1 MGAMSHQPWPPAR
14 FFKMWRLSA
23 EGSRRANHRP
33 LMSWRLRSLRP
44 TGKDGDSTSANP
56 TSHVSRMDNNLTAFA
71 AWRLPAASH
80 TSHSRRLSFMPCFL
94 SCFTS
99 RLASVSLCSFFISI
113 LTLTLFL
120 SPVPSLAG
128 SGKHCSAS
136 SSFTSLPSWP
146 GVQPVGEAL
155 AFSPVATQ
163 AAAPFRIRT
172 LNLNQLAWSC
182 SARPRLPYPSST
194 AVQPELHLMA
204 LPSDCYRHSLENY
217 ARSLKLTVSTP
228 AAAAVA
234 ASTSAAAASTS
245 AAVAVAV
252 IPSDSDVAPGVV
264 IATSK
269 GALSP
274 DFSGALLTATV
285 PTAGDTVSA
294 NDSPADA
301 NLDADLAF
309 DSKISTPRKC
319 LTSGNFMTATVAAAV
334 TTPGAAATAPAGSA
348 SAASALPTAAIPAA
362 MPDVAPASATSGP
375 AFSQQQLTRPV
386 LNPRPGKINK
396 IAFWAFAANLD
407 PETAAR
413 FRSQIL
419 KPAAPAGAGQDSSG
433 GAIANAA
440 GASAASAASSRDA
453 QKGRRFTDPAIA
465 APASEK
471 GTAQTEGQSS
481 GGAEMLWIAGQST
494 GQGSL
499 SQPPV
504 SLQPFF
510 SGSLDSSGRDAL
522 AAELKSK
529 FSLQLVQ
536 LLRQGT
542 FVLTW
547 ESAAAASSA
556 STAPGAATADEAL
569 TQTQSRPAQP
579 PQKNPRVTTRRL
591 TLPHVEPPLAGFF
604 YDESETLSRPQASFF
619 TYSGQR
625 HRVWLSLPSAHTP
638 PGHEIIL
645 WVYQSPYQP
654 ELEPFFDEKKPESC
668 EFTDKIELP
677 SEGSYL
683 VALIAP
689 DDAAYFLCFSALAV
703 DQDYDLSSLTPVLL
717 SEAKPVY
724 PEAARKKRATGRV
737 KLQAKTGPDGH
748 VNRIRIL
755 ESVDPVLTR
764 AAVEAVSQWVYS
776 LPEFEGRKISY
787 VFSVTLNFKLSPP
800 DIR

>member
-1 MGAMSHQPWPPAR
+1 
-14 FFKMWRLSA
+14 
-23 EGSRRANHRP
+23 
-33 LMSWRLRSLRP
+33 
-44 TGKDGDSTSANP
+44 
-56 TSHVSRMDNNLTAFA
+56 MDNNLTVFA

-99 RLASVSLCSFFISI
+99 RLASVSLCGFFISI

-128 SGKHCSAS
+128 SGKHCSVS

-146 GVQPVGEAL
+146 GVQPAGEAL
-155 AFSPVATQ
+155 AFSPIATQ
-163 AAAPFRIRT
+163 AATPFRIRT
-172 LNLNQLAWSC
+172 LNLNRLAWSC
-182 SARPRLPYPSST
+182 SARHRLPYPSST

-228 AAAAVA
+228 AAAAA
-234 ASTSAAAASTS
+234 ASTSAA
-245 AAVAVAV
+245 AVAV
-252 IPSDSDVAPGVV
+252 IPSDSDAAPGVV
-264 IATSK
+264 IVTSK
-269 GALSP
+269 GVLSP

-285 PTAGDTVSA
+285 PTAGDMVSA
-294 NDSPADA
+294 NDSPAEA
-301 NLDADLAF
+301 NLDTDLAS

-319 LTSGNFMTATVAAAV
+319 LTSGNFMTAIVAAAV
-334 TTPGAAATAPAGSA
+334 TTPGASATAPAGSA

-362 MPDVAPASATSGP
+362 MPDVAPASPTSGP

-419 KPAAPAGAGQDSSG
+419 KPAAPAGADQDSSG

-440 GASAASAASSRDA
+440 GASAASAASSRDT
-453 QKGRRFTDPAIA
+453 QKGTRFTDPAIA

-471 GTAQTEGQSS
+471 GTARTEGQSS
-481 GGAEMLWIAGQST
+481 GGAEMLRAAGQST

>member
-44 TGKDGDSTSANP
+44 RGKDGDSTSAHP
-56 TSHVSRMDNNLTAFA
+56 TSHLSRMDNNLTAFA
-71 AWRLPAASH
+71 AWRLLAASH
-80 TSHSRRLSFMPCFL
+80 TSHFRRLSFMPCFL
-94 SCFTS
+94 SCSTS
-99 RLASVSLCSFFISI
+99 RLASVSLCSFFLSI

-217 ARSLKLTVSTP
+217 ARSLKLTVSTS
-228 AAAAVA
+228 AA
-234 ASTSAAAASTS
+234 AAAASTS

-252 IPSDSDVAPGVV
+252 IPSDSDAAPGAV
-264 IATSK
+264 IVTSK
-269 GALSP
+269 GVLSP

-285 PTAGDTVSA
+285 PTAGDMVSA
-294 NDSPADA
+294 TDSPADA

-419 KPAAPAGAGQDSSG
+419 KPAAPAGADQDSSG

-440 GASAASAASSRDA
+440 GASAASIASSRDA
-453 QKGRRFTDPAIA
+453 QKGTRFTDPAIA

-471 GTAQTEGQSS
+471 GTARTEGQSR
-481 GGAEMLWIAGQST
+481 GGAEMLWAAGQST
-494 GQGSL
+494 GQEPL
-499 SQPPV
+499 PQLPV

-556 STAPGAATADEAL
+556 STAAGAATGDEAL
-569 TQTQSRPAQP
+569 TKIQSQP
-579 PQKNPRVTTRRL
+579 PTRQPQKNPRVTTRRL
-591 TLPHVEPPLAGFF
+591 TLPHVESPLRSFF

-717 SEAKPVY
+717 SKAEPVY

-787 VFSVTLNFKLSPP
+787 VFSVTVDYKLSPP
-800 DIR
+800 IFDRR

>member
-44 TGKDGDSTSANP
+44 TGRDRDSTSAHP

-80 TSHSRRLSFMPCFL
+80 TSHTCRLSFMPCFL

-128 SGKHCSAS
+128 SGKHCSVS
-136 SSFTSLPSWP
+136 SSFSSLPSWP

-163 AAAPFRIRT
+163 AADPFRIRT
-172 LNLNQLAWSC
+172 LNLNRLAWPC
-182 SARPRLPYPSST
+182 SARLPYPSST

-228 AAAAVA
+228 AAAA
-234 ASTSAAAASTS
+234 AAASTS
-245 AAVAVAV
+245 AAIAVV
-252 IPSDSDVAPGVV
+252 PSDSDAAPGVV
-264 IATSK
+264 IVTSK
-269 GALSP
+269 GVLSP

-301 NLDADLAF
+301 NLDADLAS

-334 TTPGAAATAPAGSA
+334 TTPKAAATAPAGSA

-362 MPDVAPASATSGP
+362 MPAVAPASATSGP

-419 KPAAPAGAGQDSSG
+419 KPAAPAGADQDSSG

-453 QKGRRFTDPAIA
+453 QKGTRFTDPAIT

-471 GTAQTEGQSS
+471 GTVQTEGQAS
-481 GGAEMLWIAGQST
+481 GGAEMLWAAGQST
-494 GQGSL
+494 GQEPL
-499 SQPPV
+499 PQPPV
-504 SLQPFF
+504 CLQAFF
-510 SGSLDSSGRDAL
+510 SGSLDLSGRDAL

-556 STAPGAATADEAL
+556 STAAGAATGDEAM
-569 TQTQSRPAQP
+569 TQTQSQPAQQ

-591 TLPHVEPPLAGFF
+591 TLPHVESPLVGFF
-604 YDESETLSRPQASFF
+604 YDESEALSMPEASFY
-619 TYSGQR
+619 TYDGKR
-625 HRVWLSLPSAHTP
+625 HRVWLTLPSASLP
-638 PGHEIIL
+638 PGYEVNL
-645 WVYQSPYQP
+645 LVYQSPYTP
-654 ELEPFFDEKKPESC
+654 EKEPFLDEKRPETG
-668 EFTDKIELP
+668 EFSGKIELTA
-677 SEGSYL
+677 SGSYL

-717 SEAKPVY
+717 SRAEPAY

-764 AAVEAVSQWVYS
+764 AVVEAVSQWVYS

-787 VFSVTLNFKLSPP
+787 VFSVTVDYKLSPP

>member
-44 TGKDGDSTSANP
+44 RGKDGDSTSVHP

-71 AWRLPAASH
+71 AWRLPAASHTSHTSH

-128 SGKHCSAS
+128 SGKHCSVS

-172 LNLNQLAWSC
+172 LNLNRLAWSC
-182 SARPRLPYPSST
+182 LARPRLPYPSST

-228 AAAAVA
+228 AAA
-234 ASTSAAAASTS
+234 STSA
-245 AAVAVAV
+245 AVAV
-252 IPSDSDVAPGVV
+252 IPSDSDAAPGVV
-264 IATSK
+264 IVTSK
-269 GALSP
+269 GVLSP

-285 PTAGDTVSA
+285 PTAGDTVSV
-294 NDSPADA
+294 NDSPAEA
-301 NLDADLAF
+301 NLDADLAS

-334 TTPGAAATAPAGSA
+334 PTPGAAATARAGSA
-348 SAASALPTAAIPAA
+348 SAASALSTAAIPAA

-396 IAFWAFAANLD
+396 IAFCAFAANLD

-440 GASAASAASSRDA
+440 GASAASIASSRDA
-453 QKGRRFTDPAIA
+453 QKGTRFTDPAIA

-471 GTAQTEGQSS
+471 GTVQTEGQSS
-481 GGAEMLWIAGQST
+481 GGAEMLWAVGQST

-499 SQPPV
+499 PQPPV
-504 SLQPFF
+504 CLQAFF
-510 SGSLDSSGRDAL
+510 SGPLDSSGRDAL

-556 STAPGAATADEAL
+556 STATGATTGDEAL
-569 TQTQSRPAQP
+569 TQIQSQP
-579 PQKNPRVTTRRL
+579 PTRQPQKNPRVTTRRL
-591 TLPHVEPPLAGFF
+591 TLPHIESPLVGFF
-604 YDESETLSRPQASFF
+604 YDESEALSMPEASFY
-619 TYSGQR
+619 TYDGKR
-625 HRVWLSLPSAHTP
+625 HRVWLTLPSASLP
-638 PGHEIIL
+638 PGYEVNL
-645 WVYQSPYQP
+645 LVYQSPYTP
-654 ELEPFFDEKKPESC
+654 EKEPFLDEKRPETG
-668 EFTDKIELP
+668 EFSGKFELAA
-677 SEGSYL
+677 SGSYL

-703 DQDYDLSSLTPVLL
+703 DQDYDLSSLTPVLI
-717 SEAKPVY
+717 SRAEPVY

-764 AAVEAVSQWVYS
+764 AVVEAVSQWVYS
-776 LPEFEGRKISY
+776 LPGFEGRKISY
-787 VFSVTLNFKLSPP
+787 VFSVTVDYKLSPP

>member
-1 MGAMSHQPWPPAR
+1 
-14 FFKMWRLSA
+14 
-23 EGSRRANHRP
+23 
-33 LMSWRLRSLRP
+33 
-44 TGKDGDSTSANP
+44 
-56 TSHVSRMDNNLTAFA
+56 
-71 AWRLPAASH
+71 
-80 TSHSRRLSFMPCFL
+80 
-94 SCFTS
+94 
-99 RLASVSLCSFFISI
+99 
-113 LTLTLFL
+113 
-120 SPVPSLAG
+120 
-128 SGKHCSAS
+128 
-136 SSFTSLPSWP
+136 
-146 GVQPVGEAL
+146 
-155 AFSPVATQ
+155 
-163 AAAPFRIRT
+163 
-172 LNLNQLAWSC
+172 
-182 SARPRLPYPSST
+182 
-194 AVQPELHLMA
+194 MA

-228 AAAAVA
+228 AAAA
-234 ASTSAAAASTS
+234 AAASTS
-245 AAVAVAV
+245 AAIAVV
-252 IPSDSDVAPGVV
+252 PSDSDAAPGVV
-264 IATSK
+264 IVTSK
-269 GALSP
+269 GVLSP

-301 NLDADLAF
+301 NLDADLAS

-334 TTPGAAATAPAGSA
+334 TTPKAAATAPAGSA

-362 MPDVAPASATSGP
+362 MPAVAPASATSGP
-375 AFSQQQLTRPV
+375 AFSQQQLPRPV
-386 LNPRPGKINK
+386 LHPRPGKINK

-419 KPAAPAGAGQDSSG
+419 KPAAPAGADQDSSG

-453 QKGRRFTDPAIA
+453 QKGTRFTDPAIT

-471 GTAQTEGQSS
+471 GTVQTEGQAS
-481 GGAEMLWIAGQST
+481 GGAEMLWAAGQST
-494 GQGSL
+494 GQEPL
-499 SQPPV
+499 PQPPV
-504 SLQPFF
+504 CLQAFF
-510 SGSLDSSGRDAL
+510 SGSLDLSGRDAL

-556 STAPGAATADEAL
+556 STAAGAATGDEAM
-569 TQTQSRPAQP
+569 TQTQSQPAQQ

-591 TLPHVEPPLAGFF
+591 TLPHVESPLVGFF
-604 YDESETLSRPQASFF
+604 YDESEALSMPEASFY
-619 TYSGQR
+619 TYDGKR
-625 HRVWLSLPSAHTP
+625 HRVWLTLPSASLP
-638 PGHEIIL
+638 PGYEVNL
-645 WVYQSPYQP
+645 LVYQSPYTP
-654 ELEPFFDEKKPESC
+654 EKEPFLDEKRPETG
-668 EFTDKIELP
+668 EFSGKIELTA
-677 SEGSYL
+677 SGSYL

-717 SEAKPVY
+717 SRAEPAY

-764 AAVEAVSQWVYS
+764 AVVEAVSQWVYS

-787 VFSVTLNFKLSPP
+787 VFSVTVDYKLSPP

>member
-1 MGAMSHQPWPPAR
+1 
-14 FFKMWRLSA
+14 
-23 EGSRRANHRP
+23 
-33 LMSWRLRSLRP
+33 
-44 TGKDGDSTSANP
+44 
-56 TSHVSRMDNNLTAFA
+56 
-71 AWRLPAASH
+71 
-80 TSHSRRLSFMPCFL
+80 
-94 SCFTS
+94 
-99 RLASVSLCSFFISI
+99 
-113 LTLTLFL
+113 
-120 SPVPSLAG
+120 
-128 SGKHCSAS
+128 
-136 SSFTSLPSWP
+136 
-146 GVQPVGEAL
+146 
-155 AFSPVATQ
+155 
-163 AAAPFRIRT
+163 
-172 LNLNQLAWSC
+172 
-182 SARPRLPYPSST
+182 
-194 AVQPELHLMA
+194 
-204 LPSDCYRHSLENY
+204 
-217 ARSLKLTVSTP
+217 
-228 AAAAVA
+228 
-234 ASTSAAAASTS
+234 
-245 AAVAVAV
+245 
-252 IPSDSDVAPGVV
+252 
-264 IATSK
+264 
-269 GALSP
+269 
-274 DFSGALLTATV
+274 
-285 PTAGDTVSA
+285 
-294 NDSPADA
+294 
-301 NLDADLAF
+301 
-309 DSKISTPRKC
+309 
-319 LTSGNFMTATVAAAV
+319 
-334 TTPGAAATAPAGSA
+334 
-348 SAASALPTAAIPAA
+348 
-362 MPDVAPASATSGP
+362 
-375 AFSQQQLTRPV
+375 
-386 LNPRPGKINK
+386 
-396 IAFWAFAANLD
+396 
-407 PETAAR
+407 
-413 FRSQIL
+413 
-419 KPAAPAGAGQDSSG
+419 
-433 GAIANAA
+433 
-440 GASAASAASSRDA
+440 
-453 QKGRRFTDPAIA
+453 
-465 APASEK
+465 
-471 GTAQTEGQSS
+471 
-481 GGAEMLWIAGQST
+481 MLWAAGQST
-494 GQGSL
+494 GQEPL
-499 SQPPV
+499 PQLHV

-717 SEAKPVY
+717 SKAEPVY
-724 PEAARKKRATGRV
+724 PEAARKKRATGRM

>member
-494 GQGSL
+494 GQEPL
-499 SQPPV
+499 PQPPI

-787 VFSVTLNFKLSPP
+787 VFSVTLDFKLSPP

>member
-1 MGAMSHQPWPPAR
+1 
-14 FFKMWRLSA
+14 
-23 EGSRRANHRP
+23 
-33 LMSWRLRSLRP
+33 
-44 TGKDGDSTSANP
+44 
-56 TSHVSRMDNNLTAFA
+56 
-71 AWRLPAASH
+71 
-80 TSHSRRLSFMPCFL
+80 
-94 SCFTS
+94 
-99 RLASVSLCSFFISI
+99 
-113 LTLTLFL
+113 
-120 SPVPSLAG
+120 
-128 SGKHCSAS
+128 
-136 SSFTSLPSWP
+136 
-146 GVQPVGEAL
+146 
-155 AFSPVATQ
+155 
-163 AAAPFRIRT
+163 
-172 LNLNQLAWSC
+172 
-182 SARPRLPYPSST
+182 
-194 AVQPELHLMA
+194 
-204 LPSDCYRHSLENY
+204 
-217 ARSLKLTVSTP
+217 
-228 AAAAVA
+228 
-234 ASTSAAAASTS
+234 
-245 AAVAVAV
+245 
-252 IPSDSDVAPGVV
+252 
-264 IATSK
+264 
-269 GALSP
+269 
-274 DFSGALLTATV
+274 
-285 PTAGDTVSA
+285 
-294 NDSPADA
+294 
-301 NLDADLAF
+301 
-309 DSKISTPRKC
+309 
-319 LTSGNFMTATVAAAV
+319 MTATVAAAV

-494 GQGSL
+494 GQEPL
-499 SQPPV
+499 PQPPI

-787 VFSVTLNFKLSPP
+787 VFSVTLDFKLSPP

>member
-80 TSHSRRLSFMPCFL
+80 TSHTSHTSHFRRLSFMPCFL

-120 SPVPSLAG
+120 SSVPSLAG
-128 SGKHCSAS
+128 SVKHCSVS

-146 GVQPVGEAL
+146 GVQPVGEAM

-172 LNLNQLAWSC
+172 LNLNRLVWSC

-194 AVQPELHLMA
+194 DVQPELHLMA

-217 ARSLKLTVSTP
+217 ARSLKLTVSTS
-228 AAAAVA
+228 AA
-234 ASTSAAAASTS
+234 AAAASTS
-245 AAVAVAV
+245 AAAVAV
-252 IPSDSDVAPGVV
+252 IPSDSDAAPGVV
-264 IATSK
+264 IVTSK
-269 GALSP
+269 GVLSP

-294 NDSPADA
+294 IDSPADA
-301 NLDADLAF
+301 NLDADLAS
-309 DSKISTPRKC
+309 DSNISTPRKC

-334 TTPGAAATAPAGSA
+334 TTPGAAATAPA
-348 SAASALPTAAIPAA
+348 ASALPTAAIPAA
-362 MPDVAPASATSGP
+362 LPDVTPASATSGP

-440 GASAASAASSRDA
+440 GASAASAASSRDT
-453 QKGRRFTDPAIA
+453 QKGTRFTDPAIA
-465 APASEK
+465 IPASEK
-471 GTAQTEGQSS
+471 GTARTEGQSS
-481 GGAEMLWIAGQST
+481 GGAEMLWAAGQST
-494 GQGSL
+494 GQEPL
-499 SQPPV
+499 PQLHV

-556 STAPGAATADEAL
+556 STATGAATGDEAL
-569 TQTQSRPAQP
+569 TQIQSQP
-579 PQKNPRVTTRRL
+579 PTRQPQKNPRVTTRRL
-591 TLPHVEPPLAGFF
+591 TLPHVESPLVGFF
-604 YDESETLSRPQASFF
+604 YDESEALSMPEASFY
-619 TYSGQR
+619 TYDGKR
-625 HRVWLSLPSAHTP
+625 HRVWLTLPSASLP
-638 PGHEIIL
+638 PGYEVNL
-645 WVYQSPYQP
+645 LVYQSPYTP
-654 ELEPFFDEKKPESC
+654 EKEPFLDEKRPETG
-668 EFTDKIELP
+668 EFSGKIELTA
-677 SEGSYL
+677 SGSYL

-689 DDAAYFLCFSALAV
+689 DDAAYFLCFRALAV
-703 DQDYDLSSLTPVLL
+703 DQDYDLSSLTPVLI
-717 SEAKPVY
+717 SRAEPVY

-787 VFSVTLNFKLSPP
+787 VFSMTLDFKLSPP